1 MKKNKLEYKNF
12 EIKSENIN
20 YNEEKKELEI
30 KAYASIFDVEDELG
44 LSWNPEIDRWVE
56 AKDIIHKGAFKK
68 SIEERKAR
76 IKFCKNHDMDDP
88 VGTPLD
94 LYEDETGLFT
104 ESKFSAAEQKLQT
117 KVREGIF
124 NEMSIGYVV
133 TKVSFEKKD
142 DGTLI
147 RHIWE
152 VKLYE
157 YSIVTLGRQDM
168 AKVTELK
175 SAQFVEDIITS
186 LIKEEK
192 NEEKRYKL
200 MQIKSL
206 IDGEP
211 RESLIQ
217 KEPIKQESKSI
228 FANIEFVTQNN

>member
-1 MKKNKLEYKNF
+1 
-12 EIKSENIN
+12 
-20 YNEEKKELEI
+20 
-30 KAYASIFDVEDELG
+30 
-44 LSWNPEIDRWVE
+44 
-56 AKDIIHKGAFKK
+56 
-68 SIEERKAR
+68 
-76 IKFCKNHDMDDP
+76 
-88 VGTPLD
+88 
-94 LYEDETGLFT
+94 
-104 ESKFSAAEQKLQT
+104 
-117 KVREGIF
+117 
-124 NEMSIGYVV
+124 MSIGYVV

-217 KEPIKQESKSI
+217 KRADK
-228 FANIEFVTQNN
+228 ARV

>member
-1 MKKNKLEYKNF
+1 MKNNKLEYKSF
-12 EIKSENIN
+12 EIKSENLN
-20 YNEEKKELEI
+20 YNEEKRELEI

-44 LSWNPEIDRWVE
+44 LSWHPELKDWVY
-56 AKDIIHKGAFKK
+56 ARDIVHKGAFNK
-68 SIEERKAR
+68 SISERKSR
-76 IKFCKNHDMDDP
+76 IKFCKNHNLSDP
-88 VGTPLD
+88 VGMPID
-94 LYEDETGLFT
+94 IYEDEVGLYT
-104 ESKFSAAEQKLQT
+104 ESKFSAAEKDLQT

-133 TKVSFEKKD
+133 TKVTFEQKN
-142 DGTLI
+142 DGTYI

-157 YSIVTLGRQDM
+157 YSIVTLGRNEN

-175 SAQFVEDIITS
+175 SAQEVDEIIES

-200 MQIKSL
+200 MQIRSL
-206 IDGEP
+206 IEGEP
-211 RESLIQ
+211 IESLIQ
-217 KEPIKQESKSI
+217 QEPTKRESKSI

>member
-1 MKKNKLEYKNF
+1 
-12 EIKSENIN
+12 
-20 YNEEKKELEI
+20 
-30 KAYASIFDVEDELG
+30 
-44 LSWNPEIDRWVE
+44 
-56 AKDIIHKGAFKK
+56 
-68 SIEERKAR
+68 
-76 IKFCKNHDMDDP
+76 MDDP
-88 VGTPLD
+88 VGTPID

-104 ESKFSAAEQKLQT
+104 ESKFSAAEQNLQT

-142 DGTLI
+142 NGTLI

-175 SAQFVEDIITS
+175 SAQFVGEIIKS

-211 RESLIQ
+211 SESLIQ
-217 KEPIKQESKSI
+217 QEPTKQESKSI